1 MKLVK
6 CYLDIRNIVLVAAA
20 FHLYMNCVF
29 LLSHPLG
36 SGLGEDGERTCLV
49 PNCFQVDFECILK
62 TEISEANEQAEEEC
76 NEEDLAD
83 SHHNSVS
90 IPHGRVGVS
99 VHCQCV

>member
-1 MKLVK
+1 M
-6 CYLDIRNIVLVAAA
+6 DR
-20 FHLYMNCVF
+20 VF
-29 LLSHPLG
+29 FLTHPLG
-36 SGLGEDGERTCLV
+36 PGLGVAGKGACHV

-76 NEEDLAD
+76 YEEDLAD

-99 VHCQCV
+99 VHCQCVGVR